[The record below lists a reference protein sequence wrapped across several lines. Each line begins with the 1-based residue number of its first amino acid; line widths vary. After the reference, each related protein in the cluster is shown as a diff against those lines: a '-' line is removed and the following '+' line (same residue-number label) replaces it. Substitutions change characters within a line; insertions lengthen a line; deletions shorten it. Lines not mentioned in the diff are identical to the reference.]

1 VSYFHQS
8 YRFFKSD
15 ILNSSITFPVVSFG
29 QCTITFTPRD
39 SFLFLPL
46 DQAIPV
52 AEAEN
57 LIHVWLSHWK
67 HRAGAWRCRLRPH
80 HSVHARKH
88 APVAQQTSAHKR
100 ATRR

>member
-1 VSYFHQS
+1 MGSGPSGVLY
-8 YRFFKSD
+8 
-15 ILNSSITFPVVSFG
+15 SSTEVPVVSFG

-39 SFLFLPL
+39 SFLFLPR

-57 LIHVWLSHWK
+57 PIHVWLSHWK
-67 HRAGAWRCRLRPH
+67 HRAGASRCRLRPH
-80 HSVHARKH
+80 HSLHARKH
-88 APVAQQTSAHKR
+88 APVEAQQASAHKR